1 MSDNLAAI
9 LGELEQ
15 LIASRAK
22 DGGDD
27 SYTVNYY
34 PARGYL
40 AQKII
45 EEAGETA
52 LAAKAGCRKND
63 RRIGGSFF
71 SLPCRHESL

>member
-27 SYTVNYY
+27 SYTVKLLSGNEDT
-34 PARGYL
+34 L
-40 AQKII
+40 LKKII
-45 EEAGETA
+45 EEAGRRPWP
-52 LAAKAGCRKND
+52 AKAGCRKK
-63 RRIGGSFF
+63 
-71 SLPCRHESL
+71 